1 MYRIKVKSQKLKRL
15 AYVVAAL
22 IIAVAGT
29 VEGILV
35 SKANALMVSA
45 TQVQSRSII
54 MSDSRASA
62 TAVSYQVTFTPQQSY
77 TLEGIVLEF
86 CDSAS
91 VPIIDDGDCAD
102 PPGFSVGGAT
112 PTFNTNTAPNNLG
125 AGWTATGEDPDTQF
139 RIAKLIN
146 ASGPALTA
154 STPYTF
160 TLTNVTNQSAT
171 GTFYARLILYTQS
184 TGDIDTYSSTT
195 SGTTEAIEFGGFA
208 LSTANSISI
217 TARVAEAL
225 TFCVSEA
232 NPGDNCSGT
241 STPSITLG
249 EPPNNTLVPSDVSDS
264 SAEPIYTQL
273 STNASGG
280 AVVRMKNT
288 AASGG
293 LNAVFGVGVI
303 PPTGDTPTAIT
314 AGTAAFGVR
323 VATVAG
329 GGGDTLDL
337 DANYDSATNYGM
349 DAATGGVDTT
359 SVLTTYGDPVYSS
372 DDPLDERETTFI
384 FAATASNTT
393 PAGTYVATII
403 LVAAGTF

>member
-1 MYRIKVKSQKLKRL
+1 MKIRSQKLKRI
-15 AYVVAAL
+15 AYVAAAFAL
-22 IIAVAGT
+22 AFAG
-29 VEGILV
+29 VFQGILAN
-35 SKANALMVSA
+35 KANALMTTA

-54 MSDSRASA
+54 MSDSRVSN
-62 TAVSYQVTFTPQQSY
+62 TGTSYQVTFTPQQGY
-77 TLEGIVLEF
+77 TLEGVVLEF

-91 VPIIDDGDCAD
+91 VPIIDDGDCDD

-112 PTFNTNTAPNNLG
+112 PTVNTNTGTNNLG
-125 AGWTATGEDPDTQF
+125 AGWTATGEAPDTQF
-139 RIAKLIN
+139 RIFKMIN
-146 ASGPALTA
+146 ASGPTLSA

-171 GTFYARLILYTQS
+171 GTFYARLVLYTQS

-208 LSTANSISI
+208 LSTANAISI

-225 TFCVSEA
+225 TFCVSGGNPDDSCLA
-232 NPGDNCSGT
+232 NV
-241 STPSITLG
+241 TPASITLG
-249 EPPNNTLVPSDVSDS
+249 EAPNNTLLSTAVSTNT
-264 SAEPIYTQL
+264 ATPIYTQL

-280 AVVRMKNT
+280 AIVRMKNT

-293 LNAVFGVGVI
+293 LNALFGTGVI
-303 PPTGDTPTAIT
+303 PPTGDAPATIT

-329 GGGDTLDL
+329 GTGDTIDL
-337 DANYDSATNYGM
+337 DANYSSATDYGM
-349 DAATGGVDTT
+349 DAVTTGADTT

-372 DDPLDERETTFI
+372 DDPLSNRETTFI

-393 PAGTYVATII
+393 PAGTYAATII
-403 LVAAGTF
+403 LVASGTF